1 MCVCVF
7 PDCSILTTKGLEYI
21 GDFNKL
27 QTLALYDLQDGV
39 LSGYSIVPWLWL
51 QGLAKT
57 LNILDLTGEPR
68 GKCTVHTVIVN
79 ATWTEL
85 TAIRRRRTAIT

>member
-21 GDFNKL
+21 GKFQKL
-27 QTLALYDLQDGV
+27 QTLALYDLQYSA
-39 LSGYSIVPWLWL
+39 LSGYSIVPWKWL

-57 LNILDLTGEPR
+57 LNILDLTGDAR

-79 ATWTEL
+79 ATSTEL
-85 TAIRRRRTAIT
+85 TAIRRHRMAIT